1 MSKNR
6 YRSFSSNFDL
16 GKAKDDQKEVI
27 DLDDRNEVTTEPEVE
42 EKPETVRYKDRE
54 YIVHADIAHAE
65 EWRDGS
71 IKTLSNIRQAPS
83 MTANVILVLN
93 PETKIKVSS
102 ESANKDFLKVKF
114 GNIIGYLKKDLCK
127 ME

>member
-6 YRSFSSNFDL
+6 FRSFSSNFDL
-16 GKAKDDQKEVI
+16 GEAKDVQKEAI
-27 DLDDRNEVTTEPEVE
+27 DLDDRNEAATEPEVVKE
-42 EKPETVRYKDRE
+42 PEMVKYKDKE
-54 YIVHADIAHAE
+54 YITNSSKVRED
-65 EWRDGS
+65 WRDGS

-102 ESANKDFLKVKF
+102 EPAHKDFLKVKF

-127 ME
+127 LD

>member
-6 YRSFSSNFDL
+6 FRSFSSNFDL
-16 GKAKDDQKEVI
+16 GEAKDVQKEAI
-27 DLDDRNEVTTEPEVE
+27 DLDDRNEVATEPEVVKE
-42 EKPETVRYKDRE
+42 PETVKYKEHVTNSNKVRE
-54 YIVHADIAHAE
+54 D
-65 EWRDGS
+65 WRDGL
-71 IKTLSNIRQAPS
+71 IKTLSNIREAPS

-102 ESANKDFLKVKF
+102 EPAHKDFLKVKF

>member
-54 YIVHADIAHAE
+54 YIVHAE
-65 EWRDGS
+65 EWQDGQ

-102 ESANKDFLKVKF
+102 EPANKDFLKVKF

>member
-6 YRSFSSNFDL
+6 FRSFSSNFDL
-16 GKAKDDQKEVI
+16 GEAKDVQKEAI
-27 DLDDRNEVTTEPEVE
+27 DLDDRNEVATEPEVVKE
-42 EKPETVRYKDRE
+42 PETVKYKDKE
-54 YIVHADIAHAE
+54 YVMNSNKVKED
-65 EWRDGS
+65 WRDGS
-71 IKTLSNIRQAPS
+71 IKTLSNIREKPS

-93 PETKIKVSS
+93 SETKIKVSS
-102 ESANKDFLKVKF
+102 EPAHKDFLKVKF

>member
-6 YRSFSSNFDL
+6 LRSFSSNFDL
-16 GKAKDDQKEVI
+16 GGVKDAQKEAI
-27 DLDDRNEVTTEPEVE
+27 DLDDRNEVATEPEVVKE
-42 EKPETVRYKDRE
+42 PEKIKYKDKE
-54 YIVHADIAHAE
+54 YVTNDSKVVE

-102 ESANKDFLKVKF
+102 ESAHEDFLKVRF

-127 ME
+127 VD

>member
-6 YRSFSSNFDL
+6 FRSFSSNFDL
-16 GKAKDDQKEVI
+16 GEAKDVQKEAI
-27 DLDDRNEVTTEPEVE
+27 DLDDRNEVATEPEVVKE
-42 EKPETVRYKDRE
+42 PETVKYKDKVRE
-54 YIVHADIAHAE
+54 D
-65 EWRDGS
+65 WRDGS

-102 ESANKDFLKVKF
+102 EPAHKDFLKVKF

-127 ME
+127 LD